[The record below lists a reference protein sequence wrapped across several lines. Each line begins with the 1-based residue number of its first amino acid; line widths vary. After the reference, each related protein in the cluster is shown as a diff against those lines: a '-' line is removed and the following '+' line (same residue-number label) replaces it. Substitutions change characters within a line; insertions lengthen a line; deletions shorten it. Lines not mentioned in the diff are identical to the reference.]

1 MSSLTDDDDAHSS
14 LFCWIIGVWY
24 ELPRS
29 SIFLNYEQSLS
40 WLQALVAH
48 LLFLDDL
55 SVVGTWTSRLELAV
69 FDDSLAD
76 SVLEIAFEGCL
87 RKDPLALQLALIF
100 STIVVARLNDKATKL
115 LCSFA
120 QSSALHNIIE
130 YLIDSEARDWVL
142 RLDSNL
148 QAKVMHLARRLLDMI
163 ESAETALSQNL
174 KNFCKLR
181 NLLVLLLDRWNTLFE
196 QCLNDV
202 R

>member
-1 MSSLTDDDDAHSS
+1 MSSLTDDAHSS
-14 LFCWIIGVWY
+14 LFCWIIDVWY

-55 SVVGTWTSRLELAV
+55 SVIGTWTSRLELAV

-100 STIVVARLNDKATKL
+100 STVVVARLNDEATKL

-148 QAKVMHLARRLLDMI
+148 QARVMHLARRLLDMI
-163 ESAETALSQNL
+163 ESAETTALSQNL
-174 KNFCKLR
+174 KNSCKLR